1 MLLIVPPWQ
10 RARPGQF
17 AAGVNLVEVYATVSD
32 SRGEPV
38 AGLSAADFVVRED
51 GVQQNVTTFAAG
63 EFPLAVAIGVDRS
76 FSVSRERLRA
86 AISAARAFVAGLRP
100 ADQVMVLAIGSE
112 TEVAAPM
119 TTDHGAAAAA
129 LERLEPWGTTP
140 LFDATIAALDLAQ
153 SFAGRRALILLS
165 DGDDRYS
172 RTTATEAVEHARQK
186 DVLIYPIALGRT
198 RPPVLAELA
207 AVSGG
212 RSFQASDEAALRT
225 TLSTIARELR
235 FQYLLGYVPDK
246 SRETRGVWHSIEVSV
261 NRQNVKVRARDGY
274 FSR

>member
-1 MLLIVPPWQ
+1 
-10 RARPGQF
+10 
-17 AAGVNLVEVYATVSD
+17 
-32 SRGEPV
+32 
-38 AGLSAADFVVRED
+38 
-51 GVQQNVTTFAAG
+51 
-63 EFPLAVAIGVDRS
+63 
-76 FSVSRERLRA
+76 
-86 AISAARAFVAGLRP
+86 
-100 ADQVMVLAIGSE
+100 
-112 TEVAAPM
+112 M

-153 SFAGRRALILLS
+153 PFAGRRALILLS

-235 FQYLLGYVPDK
+235 FQYLLGYVPEK
-246 SRETRGVWHSIEVSV
+246 SRDARDVWHSIEVSV

>member
-1 MLLIVPPWQ
+1 M
-10 RARPGQF
+10 PGQF
-17 AAGVNLVEVYATVSD
+17 AAGVNLVEVYATVTD

-38 AGLSAADFVVRED
+38 TGLAAAEFVVRED

-63 EFPLAVAIGVDRS
+63 EFALAVAIGVDRS

-86 AISAARAFVAGLRP
+86 ATSAARAFVAGLGP

-112 TEVAAPM
+112 TEVLAPM
-119 TTDHGAAAAA
+119 SADHGAAIAG

-140 LFDATIAALDLAQ
+140 LYDATVAALDAAQ
-153 SFAGRRALILLS
+153 PFAGRRALILLS

-172 RTTATEAVEHARQK
+172 RTTATEAVEHARRK

-198 RPPVLAELA
+198 RPPVFAELA
-207 AVSGG
+207 TVSGG
-212 RSFQASDEAALRT
+212 RSFQASDEAALRA

-235 FQYLLGYVPDK
+235 FQYLLGYVPAK
-246 SRETRGVWHSIEVSV
+246 SSENRDEWRSIQVSV
-261 NRQNVKVRARDGY
+261 KSPNVRVRARDGY
-274 FSR
+274 YSR